1 MSTELHQVRLRA
13 WLQSRDVGDAPAQ
26 LRAAVARVPEEVGQ
40 PRFETLAAVAR
51 MFGPSVQVRHLILV
65 ALLVLALAAVGA
77 SLVLR
82 APFPPRGLIA
92 FSTAFPEV
100 DIRVVAADGSGERS
114 ITDSDAIE
122 HGPRWSPD
130 GRSLLFTRISNL
142 EATSQCEGRGEIVLF
157 NLADGTERVLLSD
170 PGMVLA
176 AEWDSSGTRVA
187 FLRPVAPCVASPT
200 GTLDPS
206 GTELGFVD
214 VATGRVT
221 TEGLEG
227 NHWVLRMDGSEIK
240 AIALEQSAHYSAD
253 GRLLAQDV
261 PARELSAHV
270 MVRSVAAQDG
280 VLADLG
286 AGGAPAWSPTDQR
299 LAFVEFVDAPAE
311 LELQFRDRVVVYDVN
326 TGERRVVGEILTPNA
341 FTATHRIV
349 PLPVSWTPDG
359 RSIFWL
365 DLEGGHVVDA
375 SGERAADLP
384 IALEGCDDLQWQPL
398 PAS

>member
-26 LRAAVARVPEEVGQ
+26 LRAAVARVPEEIGQ

-51 MFGPSVQVRHLILV
+51 MFGPSVEVRHLVLA
-65 ALLVLALAAVGA
+65 ALLALVLAAVGA

-82 APFPPRGLIA
+82 APFPPPGLIA
-92 FSTAFPEV
+92 FSTAFPGV

-122 HGPRWSPD
+122 HNPRWSPD

-142 EATSQCEGRGEIVLF
+142 EAPSQCEGRGEIVLF
-157 NLADGTERVLLSD
+157 DLAVGTERVLLSD
-170 PGMVLA
+170 PGMILA
-176 AEWDSSGTRVA
+176 AEWDPSGTRVA
-187 FLRPVAPCVASPT
+187 FLRPVAPCAAGPT

-221 TEGLEG
+221 TEALQG
-227 NHWVLRMDGSEIK
+227 NDWVLRGNGSEIK
-240 AIALEQSAHYSAD
+240 AIALEQAAHYSAD
-253 GRLLAQDV
+253 GRFLAQDV
-261 PARELSAHV
+261 AARDLSAHLV
-270 MVRSVAAQDG
+270 VRSVAARDV

-286 AGGAPAWSPTDQR
+286 VGGAPAWSPTDQR

-311 LELQFRDRVVVYDVN
+311 LELQFRDRVIVYDVN
-326 TGERRVVGEILTPNA
+326 TGERRVVGEILNPNA
-341 FTATHRIV
+341 FTPSHTIV

-365 DLEGGHVVDA
+365 DPEGAHIVDA
-375 SGERAADLP
+375 SGDRSADLP
-384 IALEGCDDLQWQPL
+384 AALEGCDDLQWQPL